1 MMRFVCHKC
10 KRPLADLDIRDG
22 QVVIKCRSCGTY
34 NGFERRVES
43 APTGSEERPLQEIS
57 EAVA

>member
-1 MMRFVCHKC
+1 MMRFVCHRC

-43 APTGSEERPLQEIS
+43 PPPSVENGPLQ
-57 EAVA
+57 AVGAA